1 MKLTFDQNLFT
12 QTGLDSGALNMLGV
26 VTHSLSEPGHYRG
39 SVYRG
44 SENIAAFYILADKN
58 SPVAQANIDLS
69 TLDPSIIDAPS
80 RGIDDQ
86 GPGCCGDSHGSTTT
100 QFTVNPKGYVVF
112 HVSAGAGGYAVMV
125 RRATEDPNAKIFD
138 SRELSEG
145 DVFSASIIRPG
156 TYSVENVLTN
166 AKGQVIVAYPRRG
179 ETAYRPPRPVVLHC
193 SANEIEPERADLQP
207 GQGIIFQFKVR
218 SRIKI
223 ELLRADDGPGTP
235 LGPATRGWKKAT
247 LSRSNG

>member
-12 QTGLDSGALNMLGV
+12 QTGLDSGALNMLGAL
-26 VTHSLSEPGHYRG
+26 THSLSEPGHYRG

-44 SENIAAFYILADKN
+44 SENIAAFYIVADKN

-69 TLDPSIIDAPS
+69 TLDPAIIHAPS
-80 RGIDDQ
+80 RGFDQ
-86 GPGCCGDSHGSTTT
+86 GAGCCGDSYSSTMT

-125 RRATEDPNAKIFD
+125 RRAEEDPNTRVFD

-145 DVFSASIIRPG
+145 DVFSAAIIRPG

-179 ETAYRPPRPVVLHC
+179 ETAYRPPGPVVFHC

-207 GQGIIFQFKVR
+207 GQGIIFHFKVR

-223 ELLRADDGPGTP
+223 ELLSADDGPGTP
-235 LGPATRGWKKAT
+235 LGPTTRGWKKAR
-247 LSRSNG
+247 LSRTNG

>member
-12 QTGLDSGALNMLGV
+12 QTGLDSGALNMLGAL
-26 VTHSLSEPGHYRG
+26 THSLSEPGDYRG
-39 SVYRG
+39 SVHRG
-44 SENIAAFYILADKN
+44 SENIAAFYIVADKN

-69 TLDPSIIDAPS
+69 TLDPSVIKAPS
-80 RGIDDQ
+80 HHLDDQ
-86 GPGCCGDSHGSTTT
+86 GPRCCGDSHSGTTT
-100 QFTVNPKGYVVF
+100 QFTVNPKGFLVF

-125 RRATEDPNAKIFD
+125 RKAAEDPNTTIFN

-166 AKGQVIVAYPRRG
+166 AKGQIIVAYPRRG
-179 ETAYRPPRPVVLHC
+179 ETAYRPPGPIVFHC

-207 GQGIIFQFKVR
+207 GQGINFHFKVR

-235 LGPATRGWKKAT
+235 LGPTIRGWKKAT
-247 LSRSNG
+247 LPRTNG